1 MNDLELEG
9 ARQLRVLVVDD
20 CVDIRDVFSSVIERD
35 GHLSRTAGD
44 GLEAVEILQHESFD
58 MMLLDLSMPR
68 MNGVEVARWLQAH
81 PDVAPVMRVVAITAW
96 GEENMES
103 LMEFGVASVLP
114 KPLPLRRLK
123 ALMTE
128 MLQDLELS
136 QPVG

>member
-1 MNDLELEG
+1 MNDPQLEG

-20 CVDIRDVFSSVIERD
+20 CVDIRDVLSCVIERD

-81 PDVAPVMRVVAITAW
+81 PDVAPTMRVVAITAW

-114 KPLPLRRLK
+114 KPLPLQRLK
-123 ALMTE
+123 ALMAET
-128 MLQDLELS
+128 LQDLELS
-136 QPVG
+136 QSVG

>member
-1 MNDLELEG
+1 MDDQLEG

-20 CVDIRDVFSSVIERD
+20 CGDIRDVFSCVIERD

-81 PDVAPVMRVVAITAW
+81 PDVAPAMRVVAITAW

-128 MLQDLELS
+128 TLQDLELS

>member
-1 MNDLELEG
+1 MNDLQLEG

-20 CVDIRDVFSSVIERD
+20 CVDIRDVLSCVIERD

-58 MMLLDLSMPR
+58 MMLLDISMPR

-81 PDVAPVMRVVAITAW
+81 PDVAPTMRVVAITAW

-114 KPLPLRRLK
+114 KPLPLQRLK
-123 ALMTE
+123 ALMAET
-128 MLQDLELS
+128 LQDLELS